1 LGDKDALTEV
11 LLYHVVEGKVLAG
24 DIPDFLSSGTLLD
37 GQQIELVSD
46 SSGVTVNGANVIAA
60 DVEAS
65 NGVIHVIDEV
75 LIPDGVLNSDTASN
89 TIVDIAVA
97 NADFTTLVTAVQAAG
112 LGEALSSTGPFTV
125 FAPTNEAFAALPEG
139 VLETL
144 LGDKDALTEVLLYH
158 VVEGKVLAGDIPDFL
173 SSGTLL
179 DGQQI
184 ELVSDS
190 SGVTVNGANVI
201 AADVEASNG
210 VIHVIDEVLI
220 PDGVLNSDTA
230 SNTIVDIAVATDAT
244 STLVQAVLAA
254 DPAVIETLSGPG
266 PYTVFAPTNDA
277 FAALPDDVLNELLAD
292 PDSLTKILLYHV
304 VPGKVESKDI
314 PKYFEAETLLE
325 QEMVLERGYGN
336 SWWCNWFDFEGCSE
350 TVTINEDA
358 SVVIPDVFADNGII
372 HVIDEVLIPAL

>member
-1 LGDKDALTEV
+1 LSSAGPFTVFAPTNEAFAALPEGVLESLLGDTDALSEI
-11 LLYHVVEGKVLAG
+11 LRYHVVEGKVLAG

-97 NADFTTLVTAVQAAG
+97 NADFTTLVAAVQAAG
-112 LGEALSSTGPFTV
+112 LGEALSSAGPFTV

-139 VLETL
+139 VLESL
-144 LGDKDALTEVLLYH
+144 LGDTDALSEILRYH

-266 PYTVFAPTNDA
+266 PYSKLTVELAVWLCIYSGNIAVFLTIMFLFFSAYSCFCSDERCIRSSSRRCFERAPRRSGLSYQD
-277 FAALPDDVLNELLAD
+277 FALPCG
-292 PDSLTKILLYHV
+292 S
-304 VPGKVESKDI
+304 
-314 PKYFEAETLLE
+314 
-325 QEMVLERGYGN
+325 R
-336 SWWCNWFDFEGCSE
+336 
-350 TVTINEDA
+350 
-358 SVVIPDVFADNGII
+358 
-372 HVIDEVLIPAL
+372 

>member
-1 LGDKDALTEV
+1 MKIFLARFLLLCSVSPALVQAKWKYGLQSSYCYYLDYPATAPGND
-11 LLYHVVEGKVLAG
+11 LTGPTHTCTCS
-24 DIPDFLSSGTLLD
+24 SSG
-37 GQQIELVSD
+37 
-46 SSGVTVNGANVIAA
+46 SGHWTNCRPI
-60 DVEAS
+60 
-65 NGVIHVIDEV
+65 
-75 LIPDGVLNSDTASN
+75 TASSTTN
-89 TIVDIAVA
+89 AETQGQTIVDIAVGNDA
-97 NADFTTLVTAVQAAG
+97 FTTLVTAVQAAG

-125 FAPTNEAFAALPEG
+125 FAPTNEAFAALPDG
-139 VLETL
+139 ALDTL

-158 VVEGKVLAGDIPDFL
+158 VVEGKVLAGDLPDFL

-201 AADVEASNG
+201 TADVEASNG
-210 VIHVIDEVLI
+210 VIHVINEVLI
-220 PDGVLNSDTA
+220 PEGVLNSDTA

-304 VPGKVESKDI
+304 VPGKAESKDI

-336 SWWCNWFDFEGCSE
+336 SWWCNWFDFVSCSE
-350 TVTINEDA
+350 TVTINKDA

-372 HVIDEVLIPAL
+372 HVIDEVLIPKL

>member
-1 LGDKDALTEV
+1 MG
-11 LLYHVVEGKVLAG
+11 
-24 DIPDFLSSGTLLD
+24 IPDFLSSDTLLD

-46 SSGVTVNGANVIAA
+46 YYGVTVNGANVIAA

-97 NADFTTLVTAVQAAG
+97 NADFTTLVAAVQAAG
-112 LGEALSSTGPFTV
+112 LGEALSSAGPFTV
-125 FAPTNEAFAALPEG
+125 FAPTNEAFAALPDG
-139 VLETL
+139 VLERL
-144 LGDKDALTEVLLYH
+144 LGDTDALSEILRYH

-254 DPAVIETLSGPG
+254 D
-266 PYTVFAPTNDA
+266 
-277 FAALPDDVLNELLAD
+277 
-292 PDSLTKILLYHV
+292 
-304 VPGKVESKDI
+304 
-314 PKYFEAETLLE
+314 
-325 QEMVLERGYGN
+325 
-336 SWWCNWFDFEGCSE
+336 
-350 TVTINEDA
+350 
-358 SVVIPDVFADNGII
+358 
-372 HVIDEVLIPAL
+372 